1 MGPFRGAAERVGR
14 GRSGGRSGDGLRTGR
29 RRGLGSCSFGTSF
42 FAGFSLLI
50 GLCAECGNHAQ
61 YRCLKNLNDLS
72 DRFVDGDRNETLL
85 R

>member
-1 MGPFRGAAERVGR
+1 MGPFRGAVGR
-14 GRSGGRSGDGLRTGR
+14 GRRGDGLRTGR
-29 RRGLGSCSFGTSF
+29 RRGSCSFGTSF